1 MHSIFLAIQLTYIVI
16 SALQT
21 GKCLQ
26 SKKNP
31 AGEKSPTGLF
41 AIHNS

>member
-21 GKCLQ
+21 GKSIQ
-26 SKKNP
+26 NKKNP
-31 AGEKSPTGLF
+31 AGEKSPTG
-41 AIHNS
+41 